1 MGDHC
6 LHDYLDGLGFRPLAA
21 RVVHNIVVAIHG
33 NEKLEELCCS
43 TGFLEW
49 PRWQELKPVF
59 DMDAT
64 KCIMEEEN
72 LEAAVLAV
80 VLPLIHD
87 LKQHVENMCGTD
99 AEDANAG
106 NSVDDVQTPLLEFSQ
121 SWPTA
126 LTQCKIAVEMHCR
139 ENFYDIEWRTLQ
151 EREWVQL
158 WHGWSRLSELMR
170 SGDGS
175 GGECLM
181 LSSFVQEFTDE
192 LMIFYGL
199 LSMNEVAPEVQT
211 EEARLAEL
219 RIAYSLRP
227 GFAITKNIQS

>member
-1 MGDHC
+1 M
-6 LHDYLDGLGFRPLAA
+6 
-21 RVVHNIVVAIHG
+21 
-33 NEKLEELCCS
+33 
-43 TGFLEW
+43 
-49 PRWQELKPVF
+49 
-59 DMDAT
+59 
-64 KCIMEEEN
+64 
-72 LEAAVLAV
+72 
-80 VLPLIHD
+80 
-87 LKQHVENMCGTD
+87 
-99 AEDANAG
+99 NAG
-106 NSVDDVQTPLLEFSQ
+106 NFVDDVQTPLLEFSQ

-126 LTQCKIAVEMHCR
+126 VTQCKIAVEMHCR

-211 EEARLAEL
+211 EDARLAEL

-227 GFAITKNIQS
+227 GFADGMGCNCLVDSLLQLLVEKGFFLSLIHI

>member
-1 MGDHC
+1 MPYPHRLHSGVSVNSPNMGDHC

-49 PRWQELKPVF
+49 PRWQELKSVF

-64 KCIMEEEN
+64 KCIKEEDN

-106 NSVDDVQTPLLEFSQ
+106 NSVKE
-121 SWPTA
+121 
-126 LTQCKIAVEMHCR
+126 
-139 ENFYDIEWRTLQ
+139 
-151 EREWVQL
+151 
-158 WHGWSRLSELMR
+158 
-170 SGDGS
+170 
-175 GGECLM
+175 
-181 LSSFVQEFTDE
+181 
-192 LMIFYGL
+192 
-199 LSMNEVAPEVQT
+199 
-211 EEARLAEL
+211 
-219 RIAYSLRP
+219 
-227 GFAITKNIQS
+227 